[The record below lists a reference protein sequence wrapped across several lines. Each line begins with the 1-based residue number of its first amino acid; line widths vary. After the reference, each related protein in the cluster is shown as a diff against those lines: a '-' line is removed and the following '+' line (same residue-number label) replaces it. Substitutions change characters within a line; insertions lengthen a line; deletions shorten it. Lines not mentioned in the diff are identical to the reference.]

1 MPSFQCVHRLNPAT
15 VACVSC
21 IHANSKQD
29 FLELTITSSS
39 NSFVG
44 GCILDVTM
52 SEDQEVNYYSL
63 TPKRIRTCVRA
74 MRAVVYV
81 YMCGLCIQGCLVS
94 GSPLHTHVKKCEG
107 GKERW
112 GEPGKMSC
120 HGGRLSSICVTTQL
134 TLRRTGI
141 CQRLPSRVS
150 SVFPFLP
157 HIFCVLVQV
166 RGRDKTSR
174 VLFTCTPALIVYLVL
189 VACIASIIIN
199 KAFSVRGIPQRC

>member
-52 SEDQEVNYYSL
+52 SEDQEVSYYSL

-120 HGGRLSSICVTTQL
+120 HGGRWWTSVFFLCYHTTDAK
-134 TLRRTGI
+134 RDW
-141 CQRLPSRVS
+141 RLPTSTITCLLRLS
-150 SVFPFLP
+150 FL
-157 HIFCVLVQV
+157 
-166 RGRDKTSR
+166 TSHF
-174 VLFTCTPALIVYLVL
+174 LCTCAGE
-189 VACIASIIIN
+189 
-199 KAFSVRGIPQRC
+199 RQGQD